1 MAELLSTRDV
11 VDLLQVDRTTIYRL
25 VEDGKL
31 PAIRIGKQWRF
42 DRADLNH
49 LMRGN
54 GATPAQN
61 PSAETAAPA
70 ARAITPKTHPLAKLL
85 PLDTAQALQDTFA
98 DMLGVMIVI
107 TDMDGEPI
115 THVSNPCGLYKAVLR
130 DEASVGRCVRDWQ
143 RIAGHTSLEPKFLPN
158 DLGLLCTRGLI
169 RLGNE
174 LKGMVFIGGVMPDDW
189 PPSEDE
195 VTLMAVRFGVPR
207 EVIVTHIREGFSVDT
222 SAREHILGF
231 AQRMADVFSHMIEDR
246 AK

>member
-1 MAELLSTRDV
+1 M
-11 VDLLQVDRTTIYRL
+11 DRTTIYRL

-31 PAIRIGKQWRF
+31 PAVRIGKQWRF

-54 GATPAQN
+54 GRGNGATQRQTSLAD
-61 PSAETAAPA
+61 ETAPA
-70 ARAITPKTHPLAKLL
+70 GKAITQKASPLAKML
-85 PLDTAQALQDTFA
+85 PLETSQTLQDTFA
-98 DMLGVMIVI
+98 DMLGVMIVL

-115 THVSNPCGLYKAVLR
+115 THVSNACGLYKAVLR

-143 RIAGHTSLEPKFLPN
+143 RIAGHSGLEPKFLPN

-195 VTLMAVRFGVPR
+195 ITLMAVRFGVPR
-207 EVIVTHIREGFSVDT
+207 EQIVAHIQEGFSVDKT
-222 SAREHILGF
+222 AREHILGF
-231 AQRMADVFSHMIEDR
+231 VQRMADVFSHMIEDR
-246 AK
+246 V